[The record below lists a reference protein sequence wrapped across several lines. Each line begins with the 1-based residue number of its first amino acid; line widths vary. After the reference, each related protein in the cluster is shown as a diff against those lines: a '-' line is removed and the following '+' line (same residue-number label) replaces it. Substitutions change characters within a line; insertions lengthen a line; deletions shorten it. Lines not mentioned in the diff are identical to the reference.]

1 MNRKNLPGF
10 LVFLTCI
17 AFFPVVANK
26 IPAIQHYIDV
36 MVFGGIFGI
45 VTIGLSLLMGY
56 AGQISLAHAAFMGIG
71 AYSSGILTTHLN
83 ITPAPA
89 LFLGLLITAVIAFA
103 IGVPSLRL
111 KGHYLAMAS
120 LGFGVIVHIVFNE
133 EVNWTGGPSGLV
145 GIPGFGIGNW
155 QLKST
160 LEWYYFVW
168 LWVTLSVVIA
178 LNLVNSRVGRAF
190 RAIHEDEKAAEAMGV
205 PTSRY
210 KIKIFV
216 ISAVM
221 AAFAGSL
228 YAHYVEFINPSS
240 FDLVWSIKFILMVMV
255 GGIQSIWGSLLG
267 SLFLTFLSN
276 EWLQVFA
283 ELEIL
288 IYGIILFVISLFFPE
303 GLFPVVSRFLTRMKP
318 EKRYESGKI

>member
-10 LVFLTCI
+10 LIFLICVGL
-17 AFFPVVANK
+17 FPVISNMF
-26 IPAIQHYIDV
+26 PAINHYIDV
-36 MVFGGIFGI
+36 MIFGGIFGI
-45 VTIGLSLLMGY
+45 VAIGLSLLMGY

-71 AYSSGILTTHLN
+71 AYSSGILTTQFNLS
-83 ITPAPA
+83 PASA
-89 LFLGLLITAVIAFA
+89 LILGLLITAVIAFV

-111 KGHYLAMAS
+111 KGHYLAMAT
-120 LGFGVIVHIVFNE
+120 LGFGVIVYIVFNE

-145 GIPGFGIGNW
+145 GIPGFSINGW
-155 QLKST
+155 ALKST
-160 LEWYYFVW
+160 VQWYYFVW
-168 LWVTLSVVIA
+168 FWVAVSVVLA
-178 LNLVNSRVGRAF
+178 LNLVNSRIGRAF
-190 RAIHEDEKAAEAMGV
+190 RAIHEDEKAAQAMGI
-205 PTSRY
+205 PTAKY
-210 KIKIFV
+210 KVQVFV

-267 SLFLTFLSN
+267 SVFLTFLSN

-288 IYGIILFVISLFFPE
+288 IYGLILFVISLFFPD
-303 GLFPVVSRFLTRMKP
+303 GLFPAVSRLFTQGKL
-318 EKRYESGKI
+318 EKRI

>member
-1 MNRKNLPGF
+1 VNRKNFPGF
-10 LVFLTCI
+10 LVFILLI
-17 AFFPVVANK
+17 AIFPLIAQRSS
-26 IPAIQHYIDV
+26 AINHYIDV

-45 VTIGLSLLMGY
+45 VAIGLSLLMGY

-71 AYSSGILTTHLN
+71 AYSSGILTTHFNLSPP
-83 ITPAPA
+83 IA
-89 LFLGLLITAVIAFA
+89 LFLGIAVTSAIAFA

-111 KGHYLAMAS
+111 KGHYLAMAT

-133 EVNWTGGPSGLV
+133 EVKWTGGPSGLV
-145 GIPGFGIGNW
+145 GIPGFGFGSW
-155 QLKST
+155 ALKST
-160 LEWYYFVW
+160 IHWYYFVW
-168 LWVTLSVVIA
+168 FWVALFVVLA
-178 LNLVNSRVGRAF
+178 LNMVHSRIGRAL
-190 RAIHEDEKAAEAMGV
+190 RAIHEDDRAAEAMGV
-205 PTSRY
+205 PTARY
-210 KIKIFV
+210 KLQIFV
-216 ISAVM
+216 ISAAM

-267 SLFLTFLSN
+267 SLFLTFLGN

-288 IYGIILFVISLFFPE
+288 IYGIILLVISLFFPD
-303 GLFPVVSRFLTRMKP
+303 GLFPVIVRFLTQRKL
-318 EKRYESGKI
+318 EKKA

>member
-1 MNRKNLPGF
+1 MDRKTLKEF
-10 LVFLTCI
+10 LIFLLCVGLFPLI
-17 AFFPVVANK
+17 AHNVS
-26 IPAIQHYIDV
+26 AISHYMDV
-36 MVFGGIFGI
+36 MIFGGIFGI
-45 VTIGLSLLMGY
+45 VAIGLCLLMGY

-71 AYSSGILTTHLN
+71 AYSSGILTTHFN
-83 ITPAPA
+83 MSPSIA
-89 LFLGLLITAVIAFA
+89 LILGLVITALIALA
-103 IGVPSLRL
+103 VGVPSLRL
-111 KGHYLAMAS
+111 KGHYLAMAT

-145 GIPGFGIGNW
+145 GIPGFSIGSW
-155 QLKST
+155 SLKST
-160 LEWYYFVW
+160 LHWYYFVW
-168 LWVTLSVVIA
+168 LCVAVFVVFS
-178 LNLVNSRVGRAF
+178 LNLVNSRIGRAF
-190 RAIHEDEKAAEAMGV
+190 RAIHEDERAAQAMGV

-210 KIKIFV
+210 KLQIFV
-216 ISAVM
+216 LSAVM

-228 YAHYVEFINPSS
+228 YAHYVEFINPGS

-288 IYGIILFVISLFFPE
+288 FYGLILLIVSLFFPE
-303 GLFPVVSRFLTRMKP
+303 GLFPTIYRFRINRRA
-318 EKRYESGKI
+318 EK